1 MLLAFSAIIFGLIL
15 LVWSAD
21 KFVEGATSLAH
32 HLGVSPLIIGITIIG
47 FGTSAPEILVSIV
60 AVVEGTPDIAIGNAL
75 GSNIANIGLIL
86 GVTAFI
92 TPIPIAKGLFRREY
106 PLLVIATVLLT
117 LCLIDGSLDQIDGL
131 TLLLVLAAILIYLI
145 KSHQNDRKKNDIEDK
160 LAEAIPENITLIS
173 AIIWSLVGLTVLVG
187 SSKILV
193 WGATDI
199 AQALGVSELIIGLT
213 VIALGTSLPELAASI
228 VSLKKGVPDMAIGN
242 IIGSNLFNSL
252 AVIGLPALVTDFSI
266 NTHAVTRDLPVVV
279 GLTILL
285 FCFSFFPTSPN
296 QSLSRLKGLC
306 LLCCFVIYQLYLYYG
321 VMVGNI

>member
-1 MLLAFSAIIFGLIL
+1 MLLAVSAIVFGLIL

-21 KFVEGATSLAH
+21 KFVEGASSLAH
-32 HLGVSPLIIGITIIG
+32 HFGVSPLIIGITIIG
-47 FGTSAPEILVSIV
+47 FGTSAPEILVSII
-60 AVVEGTPDIAIGNAL
+60 AVMENTPDIAIGNAL

-92 TPIPIAKGLFRREY
+92 TPVPIAKALFKREY
-106 PLLVIATVLLT
+106 PLLIIATAILAW
-117 LCLIDGSLDQIDGL
+117 CLIDGSLNQIDGL
-131 TLLLVLAAILIYLI
+131 TLLLALLAILIFLI
-145 KSHQNDRKKNDIEDK
+145 KSHRNNPDKNGIEDELSK
-160 LAEAIPENITLIS
+160 TIPENMTLIS
-173 AIIWSLVGLTVLVG
+173 AIIWSLVGLAVLVG

-199 AQALGVSELIIGLT
+199 ALALGVSELIIGLT

-242 IIGSNLFNSL
+242 VIGSNLFNSL
-252 AVIGLPALVTDFSI
+252 AVIGIPALVTDFSI
-266 NTHAVTRDLPVVV
+266 NAHAVSRDLPVVV

-285 FCFSFFPTSPN
+285 LCFSFFPASSS
-296 QSLSRLKGLC
+296 QSLTRLKGLC